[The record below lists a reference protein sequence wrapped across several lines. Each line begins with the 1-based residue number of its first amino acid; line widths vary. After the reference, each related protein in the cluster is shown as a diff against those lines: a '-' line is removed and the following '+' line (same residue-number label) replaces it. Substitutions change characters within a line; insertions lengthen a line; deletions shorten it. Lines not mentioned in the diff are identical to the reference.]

1 MKLNEIL
8 LIGGALVA
16 ALVLSKD
23 RKLSSTYSLPQITN
37 PVTNIITKVKSE
49 PVQKT
54 TPILENIL
62 PAPIAAPTPD
72 PIIIA
77 TPAPVQPP
85 PNDYSRGRTSWS
97 INLGRNVY
105 IPPTGEQRFFSKN
118 VGSEE
123 AKLIAGLSRYARGLP
138 EESV

>member
-16 ALVLSKD
+16 ALVLSKNG
-23 RKLSSTYSLPQITN
+23 KLSSTYSLPEITN
-37 PVTNIITKVKSE
+37 PVSNIITQVKSE

-54 TPILENIL
+54 IPLLENIL
-62 PAPIAAPTPD
+62 PTPIPVPTPE
-72 PIIIA
+72 PIIIP
-77 TPAPVQPP
+77 TPEPTPP
-85 PNDYSRGRTSWS
+85 PNDYSRGHTAFSV
-97 INLGRNVY
+97 NLGRNIYVA
-105 IPPTGEQRFFSKN
+105 PDGSAPFRLDKN
-118 VGSEE
+118 RGGEE